1 MASGPRYSWI
11 RVKVGLVTSSS
22 EAAWKASAMPL
33 TSVVLPAPRSP
44 RSTTI
49 FGGVSIVA
57 SVRPR
62 AIVSSGDWV
71 MNSRVSMR
79 FLETSITTVQRLA
92 GDGVQEGSSRCSTG
106 KRRNWTSPG
115 QQENGRRYLTKFR
128 RLSFR
133 AQRGIPTTAANS
145 EQGCFDFA
153 QHDIALRG
161 GS

>member
-1 MASGPRYSWI
+1 MASAPRYSWI
-11 RVKVGLVTSSS
+11 SVKVGLVTSSS

-49 FGGVSIVA
+49 FGGASIAA

-79 FLETSITTVQRLA
+79 DLETSIARVQHCFGEGVRSEGLHISLALFLWCDPLA
-92 GDGVQEGSSRCSTG
+92 GTESQEVPVHTCVQGV
-106 KRRNWTSPG
+106 
-115 QQENGRRYLTKFR
+115 
-128 RLSFR
+128 
-133 AQRGIPTTAANS
+133 AQG
-145 EQGCFDFA
+145 E
-153 QHDIALRG
+153 
-161 GS
+161 